1 MDAVQQAREDKKKQL
16 LEQLAELMIE
26 EQVEQGVFLET
37 PHFSIIE
44 RQAITLG
51 RQLSR
56 QAQERGAREVAA
68 NCDSQ
73 VSCPTCQSICQ
84 VESETRSVTSLDGP
98 VELTETVAHCRT
110 CRRSFFPSAS
120 RNGDRQ
126 SRSHS

>member
-1 MDAVQQAREDKKKQL
+1 MDAIQQAREDKKKQL
-16 LEQLAELMIE
+16 LSQLAELMIE
-26 EQVEQGVFLET
+26 GQVEQGVFLET

-56 QAQERGAREVAA
+56 QAQERGAREVAV

-73 VSCPTCQSICQ
+73 VPCPNCQSLCQ
-84 VESETRSVTSLDGP
+84 VKLETRQVTSLDGP
-98 VELTETVAHCRT
+98 VELTETVAHCQT

-120 RNGDRQ
+120 GDGAG
-126 SRSHS
+126 